1 MYKFFLKLIKF
12 NFFAIRFTYPL
23 SIREIKFAKY
33 PFPMYINVQARG
45 ICRSRGECFLPIMRV
60 PIERS
65 EIQETTCQNE
75 FTFDP
80 CTLYIRFVHT
90 MQSIGSCRLPFPLSD
105 CGTSVWRP
113 PLRFISTK
121 FRRILIMYVTCS
133 NLWYMYIHICIYT
146 HKLFPR
152 RNGLRTGWI
161 PFVLKEGTNNP
172 FKSS

>member
-1 MYKFFLKLIKF
+1 MIYIYSSFKYLTIQKFNPFAFKININVYKFFLKLIKF

-23 SIREIKFAKY
+23 SIRYKVCKVSFS
-33 PFPMYINVQARG
+33 NVYKCTSTYTRG

-105 CGTSVWRP
+105 CGTSV
-113 PLRFISTK
+113 
-121 FRRILIMYVTCS
+121 
-133 NLWYMYIHICIYT
+133 
-146 HKLFPR
+146 
-152 RNGLRTGWI
+152 
-161 PFVLKEGTNNP
+161 
-172 FKSS
+172 

>member
-1 MYKFFLKLIKF
+1 MHDQSILMYM
-12 NFFAIRFTYPL
+12 NVSTY
-23 SIREIKFAKY
+23 IHG
-33 PFPMYINVQARG
+33 G
-45 ICRSRGECFLPIMRV
+45 ICRSHGECFLAIMRV

-113 PLRFISTK
+113 PLRFISAK

-133 NLWYMYIHICIYT
+133 NLWYIYVCIYIHT

-152 RNGLRTGWI
+152 RI
-161 PFVLKEGTNNP
+161 PARGSHSCWKGN
-172 FKSS
+172 